1 MNSTMKTTMKTKTV
15 QVVIEEEL
23 LRAADREVRRLRV
36 SRSAL
41 FRDALREHLK
51 RRRIAEM
58 EERERRGYEQFPPVE
73 FDVWDKVRSWPED

>member
-1 MNSTMKTTMKTKTV
+1 MKTI
-15 QVVIEEEL
+15 QIVVEEDL
-23 LRAADREVRRLRV
+23 LRAADRVVKRERI

-58 EERERRGYEQFPPVE
+58 EERERRGYERFPPVE
-73 FDVWDKVRSWPED
+73 FDAWDKVASWPEE